1 MDIGNIYGQ
10 IDKYDT
16 LVPSNAYLLISILLL
31 TSLIVIGWLIQ
42 TRKNV
47 YLFNKQKIAIL
58 YLVMSCLY
66 SVNIFSTTYEDV
78 YVDKLSKT
86 EEYTPESDIEL
97 YADLENNVINV
108 IKIDNNYY
116 FYNGN
121 NLSPLNKNFF
131 ENRMMKLKE

>member
-78 YVDKLSKT
+78 YVDKLAKT

-131 ENRMMKLKE
+131 ENRMMELK